1 MASVKWCII
10 YELLTNST
18 RILSK
23 DTGYSRVWNT
33 YHYEK
38 KYFGF
43 LFDLAISIGIWACVV
58 EVPYEWF
65 LFLI

>member
-1 MASVKWCII
+1 MNNLQIVHAF
-10 YELLTNST
+10 
-18 RILSK
+18 LSK
-23 DTGYSRVWNT
+23 DTGYLRVWNT